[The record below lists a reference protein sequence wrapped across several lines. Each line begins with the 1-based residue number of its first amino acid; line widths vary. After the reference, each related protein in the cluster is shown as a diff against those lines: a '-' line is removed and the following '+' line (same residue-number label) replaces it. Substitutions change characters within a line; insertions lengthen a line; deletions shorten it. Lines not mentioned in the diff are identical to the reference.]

1 MLVFYNDKNAS
12 FGEILRISL
21 FGGIE
26 GFFKKMEKDRVL
38 PDIKTI
44 TLMLVTA
51 SSDSLQEKVVLW
63 ISINH

>member
-1 MLVFYNDKNAS
+1 MLVFYNHKNAL

-44 TLMLVTA
+44 SLMLDTA
-51 SSDSLQEKVVLW
+51 SFDSQQEKVVLC
-63 ISINH
+63 ISIDH